1 MAMNLPN
8 PIQYLRATKATI
20 AQRTGKMGEMNYA
33 YDVHELYAHDGV
45 TPGGWLI
52 GGGTPW
58 WKETGEYNIYMSTTG
73 SDDNDGRT
81 PETAVATLPKAIQLT
96 SRFVYGSCIPVIN
109 IAAGTYD
116 IGYMRIG
123 ELCRSLQYIVIKGEN
138 RDTTII
144 QGMIE
149 IAGIVATI
157 HNISIAP
164 RADQLSLLSG
174 ITPAFTHVASCGV
187 CTYNNVAVISPTIG
201 AEDTTSYRLFC
212 CDTNSFAII
221 SGESKIVGASNYT
234 NVIVVG
240 TCSSLALTG
249 NLNLSGVCKYAINAG
264 GFGTFYFSGAPTIT
278 GSVTGAKYWV
288 GRFGLLNLL
297 GQGANAI
304 PASDDGVL
312 GEFGLVV

>member
-1 MAMNLPN
+1 MAMNLLN
-8 PIQYLRATKATI
+8 PIQYLRGTKATI
-20 AQRTGKMGEMNYA
+20 AQRVGKMGEMNYA

-73 SDDNDGRT
+73 SDDNDGLT
-81 PETAVATLPKAIQLT
+81 PETAVASLAKAIQLT
-96 SRFVYGSCIPVIN
+96 SIFVYGSCIPVIN

-123 ELCRSLQYIVIKGEN
+123 DLGRSLQYIVIKGEN

-174 ITPAFTHVASCGV
+174 ITPAFTHVSSCGV
-187 CTYNNVAVISPTIG
+187 CTYNNVAVISPAIG
-201 AEDTTSYRLFC
+201 AEDTTSYSLFC
-212 CDTNSFAII
+212 CDTNSFAIVT
-221 SGESKIVGASNYT
+221 GESKIVGASNYT
-234 NVIVVG
+234 IVITVN
-240 TCSSLALTG
+240 TCSSFALTG
-249 NLNLSGVCKYAINAG
+249 NLNLSGICARVLNLTT
-264 GFGTFYFSGAPTIT
+264 FGNFYFSANPNFTGSIT
-278 GSVTGAKYWV
+278 GSKYYI
-288 GRFGLLNLL
+288 GHFGLMDLQ
-297 GQGANAI
+297 GRGANSI
-304 PASDDGVL
+304 PATNDGILDDY
-312 GEFGLVV
+312 GLIL

>member
-1 MAMNLPN
+1 MAMNLLN
-8 PIQYLRATKATI
+8 PIQYLRGTKATI

-52 GGGTPW
+52 GGGIPW

-73 SDDNDGRT
+73 SDDNDGLT
-81 PETAVATLPKAIQLT
+81 PETAVASLAKAIQLT

-123 ELCRSLQYIVIKGEN
+123 ELCRSRQYIVIKGEN

-149 IAGIVATI
+149 SAGIVAVI

-164 RADQLSLLSG
+164 RIDQLSLLSG

-187 CTYNNVAVISPTIG
+187 CTYNNVAVISPAIG
-201 AEDTTSYRLFC
+201 AEDTTSYSLFC
-212 CDTNSFAII
+212 CDTNSFARIT
-221 SGESKIVGASNYT
+221 GESKIVGSSNYT
-234 NVIVVG
+234 DVIAAR

-249 NLNLSGVCKYAINAG
+249 NLNLSGVCARVLNISY
-264 GFGTFYFSGAPTIT
+264 FGYFYFFANPSFTGSIT
-278 GSVTGAKYWV
+278 GSKYWV
-288 GRFGLLNLL
+288 GNFGLLNL
-297 GQGANAI
+297 GGRGDNVI
-304 PASDDGVL
+304 PASSAGKIGDYGHII
-312 GEFGLVV
+312 

>member
-1 MAMNLPN
+1 MAMNLSN
-8 PIQYLRATKATI
+8 PIQYLRATKAAI

-73 SDDNDGRT
+73 SDDNDGLT
-81 PETAVATLPKAIQLT
+81 PETAVASLAKAIQLT
-96 SRFVYGSCIPVIN
+96 SRFVYGRCIPVIN

-116 IGYMRIG
+116 IGYIRIG
-123 ELCRSLQYIVIKGEN
+123 ELCRSLQYIVMKGAD
-138 RDTTII
+138 RDTTIL

-149 IAGIVATI
+149 IAGIIAAI

-187 CTYNNVAVISPTIG
+187 CTYNNVAVISPTIS
-201 AEDTTSYRLFC
+201 AEDRTSYFLFC
-212 CDTNSFAII
+212 CDTNSLTIVT
-221 SGESKIVGASNYT
+221 GESKIVGASNYT
-234 NVIVVG
+234 NIISAN
-240 TCSSLALTG
+240 TCSSFALTG
-249 NLNLSGVCKYAINAG
+249 NLNLSGICARVLLLAN
-264 GFGTFYFSGAPTIT
+264 FGNFYFSANPSFTGSIT
-278 GSVTGAKYWV
+278 GSKYYV
-288 GRFGLLNLL
+288 GHFGVMDL
-297 GQGANAI
+297 QGRGVNSI
-304 PASDDGVL
+304 PATNNGILD
-312 GEFGLVV
+312 EYGLIL